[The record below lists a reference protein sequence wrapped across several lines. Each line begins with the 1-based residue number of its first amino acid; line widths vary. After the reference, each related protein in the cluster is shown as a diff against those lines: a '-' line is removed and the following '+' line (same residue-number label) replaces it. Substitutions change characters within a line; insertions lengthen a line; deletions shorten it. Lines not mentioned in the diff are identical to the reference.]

1 MEWSEVEKRGKRVG
15 TMREVRK
22 GKRERSELQSKEEY
36 SVFVSVCSGAL
47 SGCRRLSQLVTL
59 TRLFLLS
66 STLQSC
72 GH

>member
-1 MEWSEVEKRGKRVG
+1 
-15 TMREVRK
+15 VRK